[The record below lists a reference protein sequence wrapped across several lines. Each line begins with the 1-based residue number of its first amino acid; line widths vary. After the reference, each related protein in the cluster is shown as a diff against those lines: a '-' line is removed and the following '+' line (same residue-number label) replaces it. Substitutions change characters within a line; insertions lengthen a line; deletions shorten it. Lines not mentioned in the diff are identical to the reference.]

1 MVPMANTI
9 EIEHLTVSF
18 RSKRRVSLFRRSP
31 SVKALDDVS
40 FSIREGE
47 TFGLTGETGSGKS
60 TLAKVLVG
68 LYKPTSGTV
77 RLLGKE
83 IDFNHKDDV
92 AHLRQN
98 VGIVLQDPVRSLN
111 PRLTVKGIITEA
123 LVASRVYPKE
133 KYDNRIDFITHLVG
147 VTKDLLPRYPRELS
161 GGQRQRVS
169 LARALVVPKKLLVLD
184 EPTSALDVSIQAQVL
199 NTLKKLKAELGI
211 SYLFI
216 THDINVIKFV
226 SHRLGVLFYGK
237 LVETGDARDMA
248 SEPRHPYTQKLISN
262 VLTLGRTSVREALIT
277 EHRPAPTGCRYR
289 LVCKSAFDKCDGV
302 PPVLDLGSGHL
313 VSCFLYEGGLE
324 PLQKM
329 AQAELIL
336 PEKLPLTVPV
346 QDLSSRQG
354 QDGSRG
360 AAPIERPRS
369 SPDPAP

>member
-1 MVPMANTI
+1 MTNTI
-9 EIEHLTVSF
+9 DIEHLTVSF
-18 RSKRRVSLFRRSP
+18 RSKRRAALFRKSP
-31 SVKALDDVS
+31 RVKALDDIS
-40 FSIREGE
+40 LHIKEGE

-83 IDFNHKDDV
+83 IDFEDKNDI
-92 AHLRQN
+92 AYLRQN

-111 PRLTVKGIITEA
+111 PRLTVEEIVTEA
-123 LVASRVYPKE
+123 LIASKTFPKE
-133 KYDNRIDFITHLVG
+133 KYKERIDHIARLVG

-199 NTLKKLKAELGI
+199 NTLKKLKSELDM
-211 SYLFI
+211 SFLFI
-216 THDINVIKFV
+216 THDINVIKYV

-237 LVETGDARDMA
+237 LVETGDVRDIAMA
-248 SEPRHPYTQKLISN
+248 PKHPYTQKLISN
-262 VLTLGRTSVREALIT
+262 VLTLGMPSVREVSIT

-289 LVCKSAFDKCDGV
+289 LVCKSAFGKCHDI
-302 PPVLDLGSGHL
+302 PPALNLGSGHI
-313 VSCFLYEGGLE
+313 VSCFLYEEGLT
-324 PLQKM
+324 PLE
-329 AQAELIL
+329 ELAPVKAV
-336 PEKLPLTVPV
+336 PERPSLAIPVPELATHQV
-346 QDLSSRQG
+346 PDSG
-354 QDGSRG
+354 PG
-360 AAPIERPRS
+360 AASAEGTRA